1 MTAILPEIKGTKG
14 QMVTRH
20 TCRVCDGHFD
30 LVLSLGEQY
39 VSNFLSPEQ
48 ADGVKAPL
56 ELMLCRQCGL
66 LQLRHSVPAEAMYQ
80 NYWYRSG
87 TNQTM
92 RTALADIAN
101 TAEELV
107 SLKAGDAVLDIGC
120 NDGTLLSSYTTEGI
134 FRIGFDP
141 AENLAVFSRKV
152 ADRVCTGL
160 FAAKEFERDPDLK
173 TRRPKIVTSIAMF
186 YDLEDPNEFVADIK
200 KVMDPD
206 GLWIIQMS
214 YLPLML
220 KQHDFGNI
228 CHEHLEYYSLQ
239 SLEYLLKLHDLVVS
253 DVQLNDVNGGS
264 FRVFV
269 RNRRAEQ
276 ARLGG
281 AAYRE
286 LAPGRVEALRAEEAK
301 MGLSEAGAYREF
313 AVWVERIKD
322 DVARFVCEQ
331 VRRGKKVAV
340 YGASTKGN
348 VMLQYFGLD
357 RGLISAA
364 SERNPDKWGKVTV
377 GTRIPIVSEQ
387 EARRAKPDY
396 FLVLPWHFIEEF
408 RDREKDYLLGGG
420 RFIVPLPHFTLI

>member
-1 MTAILPEIKGTKG
+1 M
-14 QMVTRH
+14 QTRT

-39 VSNFLSPEQ
+39 VSNFLSAEQ
-48 ADGVKAPL
+48 PDGVKVPL

-66 LQLRHSVPAEAMYQ
+66 LQLRHTVPGQSMYQ

-92 RTALADIAN
+92 RTALADVAN
-101 TAEELV
+101 TGEQLMN
-107 SLKAGDAVLDIGC
+107 LTAGDAVLDIGC
-120 NDGTLLSSYTTEGI
+120 NDGTLLSSYRTEGI

-152 ADRVCTGL
+152 ADRVCNG
-160 FAAKEFERDPDLK
+160 FFSAEEIERDPDLK
-173 TRRPKIVTSIAMF
+173 ARRPKIVTSIAMF
-186 YDLEDPNEFVADIK
+186 YDLEDPNKFVADIK
-200 KVMDPD
+200 KIMDPE
-206 GLWIIQMS
+206 GVWIVQMS

-228 CHEHLEYYSLQ
+228 CHEHLEYYSLE
-239 SLEYLLKLHDLVVS
+239 SLEYLLQLHDFVVS

-269 RNRRAEQ
+269 RNRRADET
-276 ARLGG
+276 RLGD
-281 AAYRE
+281 AAYRQ
-286 LAPGRVEALRAEEAK
+286 LAEARVTALRAEEAK
-301 MGLSEAGAYREF
+301 MGLSETSTYRQF

-322 DVARFVCEQ
+322 DVSRFICEQ

-348 VMLQYFGLD
+348 VMLQYFGLE
-357 RGLISAA
+357 RGMISAA
-364 SERNPDKWGKVTV
+364 SERNPEKWGKVTV
-377 GTRIPIVSEQ
+377 GTRIPIVSEE
-387 EARRAKPDY
+387 EARNAKPDY